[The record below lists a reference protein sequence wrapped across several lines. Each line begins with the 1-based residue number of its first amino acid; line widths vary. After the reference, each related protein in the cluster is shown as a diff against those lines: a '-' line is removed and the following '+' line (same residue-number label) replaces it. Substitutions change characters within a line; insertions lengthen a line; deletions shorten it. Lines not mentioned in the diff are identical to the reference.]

1 MVAPEGGDQEEGREL
16 DLLHLRG
23 GEGWG
28 GQRTR
33 SLEEEAEEQGGQ
45 G

>member
-1 MVAPEGGDQEEGREL
+1 MVAPEGGDQEEGRGL
-16 DLLHLRG
+16 DLLHLR